1 VDLDHV
7 DGYTVLTVSDDGK
20 GFHPELLGKNGAE
33 VGMGILNMREISEF
47 IGGRLHIETSPGQGT
62 TIRVELAR
70 SNIAM
75 DQGELA

>member
-1 VDLDHV
+1 MDKQDAGLFRKTAPFR
-7 DGYTVLTVSDDGK
+7 G
-20 GFHPELLGKNGAE
+20 
-33 VGMGILNMREISEF
+33 GMGMGVLNMREISEF

-62 TIRVELAR
+62 IIRVELAR

>member
-1 VDLDHV
+1 M
-7 DGYTVLTVSDDGK
+7 
-20 GFHPELLGKNGAE
+20 
-33 VGMGILNMREISEF
+33 GMGILNMREISEF

-62 TIRVELAR
+62 IIRVELAR